1 MVYGNDLRDRT
12 VKPKQGN
19 GQIKGSLGH
28 TRIVRMATGSE
39 DTVLGFLIIKEV
51 RIEK

>member
-19 GQIKGSLGH
+19 GQIKGNLGY
-28 TRIVRMATGSE
+28 TRIVRMARGSE
-39 DTVLGFLIIKEV
+39 EIVLGL
-51 RIEK
+51 